1 MAKYHGL
8 PYNLMVSK
16 NLTPGEKQTLHKQA
30 VGKHIAG
37 KAAGR
42 QASRAM
48 KADTF
53 LPLENMRAADDFP
66 IPPSGGWG
74 GYGPRNGVPGF
85 GGAGGKASATGLS
98 KALKWG
104 GRALGGLGLA
114 MTVMQLIDGYQEE
127 FGGRRA
133 AREGFEGLSKGLE
146 AAQLQ
151 AALQA
156 EEQTSRR
163 VGWAEDSMREVQM
176 GAANR
181 QMRDEAELMGLMRD
195 RAGELDQIAERY
207 QPNLAE
213 KLARLGVL

>member
-1 MAKYHGL
+1 
-8 PYNLMVSK
+8 
-16 NLTPGEKQTLHKQA
+16 
-30 VGKHIAG
+30 
-37 KAAGR
+37 
-42 QASRAM
+42 
-48 KADTF
+48 
-53 LPLENMRAADDFP
+53 
-66 IPPSGGWG
+66 
-74 GYGPRNGVPGF
+74 
-85 GGAGGKASATGLS
+85 
-98 KALKWG
+98 
-104 GRALGGLGLA
+104 

-181 QMRDEAELMGLMRD
+181 QMRDEAELMGMMRD